1 MKRIY
6 MTLPAMVGGLVA
18 SLCFAQQPAFDAA
31 SVKAVD
37 PSAPP
42 PLAATGGPGTN
53 DPGRIHF
60 GRASMVEL
68 LMRAYDVPVDQ
79 VAGPKWIFGD
89 LMGSNSYVIDATMP
103 PGTTKEQFR
112 LMLQNLL
119 AQRFHLTVHHETQN
133 FPGYDLAVAKD
144 GPRLKESRSAPA
156 PAVASGAKPPVIDK
170 DGFPILPPGPQTFT
184 IQLQGAQRVKYQ
196 ERSMAQFAYNLRSK
210 IALGLGADLA
220 ANLGTKK
227 PRVRDKTGLTGKYDF
242 ILEFSCESCGG
253 PGSSRSRRERTAAS
267 GCSGCERRVGWRS
280 AEHLYGGREAART
293 QAGESEGYSG
303 RCGRH

>member
-1 MKRIY
+1 
-6 MTLPAMVGGLVA
+6 
-18 SLCFAQQPAFDAA
+18 
-31 SVKAVD
+31 
-37 PSAPP
+37 
-42 PLAATGGPGTN
+42 
-53 DPGRIHF
+53 
-60 GRASMVEL
+60 
-68 LMRAYDVPVDQ
+68 MRAYDVPVDQ